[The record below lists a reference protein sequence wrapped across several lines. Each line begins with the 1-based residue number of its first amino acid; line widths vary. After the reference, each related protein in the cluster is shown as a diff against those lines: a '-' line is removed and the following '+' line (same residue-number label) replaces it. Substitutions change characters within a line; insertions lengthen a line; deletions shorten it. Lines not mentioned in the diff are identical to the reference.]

1 MRRSFTMLKRIKCD
15 KFISIPDNEIVFKDG
30 LNVVLGDSDS
40 SNSIGKST
48 LLMIIDFCFGG
59 EDYIDKEK
67 DTIEHIG
74 DHTIFFEFDFNGV
87 AKYFSR
93 CTSFDEKHFVHVF
106 EDSEF
111 KHEKSKITLEN
122 FKNGLSKYY
131 GLNDTGLT
139 FRAVISRFFR
149 IYNRNTHN
157 ELRPL
162 NSTVREDDAS
172 GIESMLKLYK
182 INDISEEAIK
192 SFDEISNRKR
202 VYDNLR
208 RYNVAPIASS
218 KEEFENNEKEIEKAS
233 AELAKILEDSKKGL
247 SDKDL
252 LEAEKKK
259 ELIDIRKKLKKDRS
273 KLIKKIDDIDFDK
286 EYSPESITLQFT
298 KLKDFFPDLD
308 IERLTEI
315 ESFHKKVKAVLSSE
329 VKDMNNNISEQ
340 IKLIDAQISE
350 IDNQLKEYK
359 SVPTVADALL
369 ERHSELKAKLEML
382 QTANKNY
389 KDKREADLNYSEA
402 QKSFDAKV
410 IDATSRLSS
419 MINSEMTRI
428 NTFLGN
434 GDLYAPELKINK
446 LKSYSFSTP
455 NDSGTGSRF
464 KGVALFDLAVLHQTA
479 LPALVHDSIMFTNI
493 ESPIVKKLFEIYSRE
508 TKQIFVAYD
517 HVDKADSD
525 LLQLLENNKVLE
537 LSDEPNCLFGKQWN
551 RKTK

>member
-1 MRRSFTMLKRIKCD
+1 MLKRIKCD

>member
-15 KFISIPDNEIVFKDG
+15 KFISIPNNEIVFKDG

-182 INDISEEAIK
+182 INDISDEAIK

-286 EYSPESITLQFT
+286 EYSPESITFQFT

-369 ERHSELKAKLEML
+369 ERHSELKAKLETL

-402 QKSFDAKV
+402 QKTFESKV

-419 MINSEMTRI
+419 MINSEITRI
-428 NTFLGN
+428 NTSLGK

-525 LLQLLENNKVLE
+525 LLQLLENNKILE